1 MSNEQ
6 TTFTIPDSGQWVDE
20 GHYTA
25 CLVVIRGTGTGN
37 KVLLNRD
44 SLVIGRADDADV
56 RLAKAG
62 VSRRHAQVE
71 RLGEQQFR
79 LTDLGST
86 NGTFVNAA
94 RIGEALLKDQDI
106 VAIGETRLKFLA
118 ADSPEQPYYE
128 ALYSQAQLDKA
139 LQIYNK
145 HYFLTR
151 LDEELRRHR
160 MLAAPL
166 TLVLLDVDHFKRLN
180 DSYGHLVGDAAL
192 THLVALVKGRIPD
205 ADVFC
210 RYGGEEFGLIMLQTP
225 PQQAQQVAE
234 QLRMLVANAPLQQG
248 NRLIDMTISLGISD
262 ASDPAATPD
271 TLIEQ
276 ADRALYQA
284 KHSGRNRVCV
294 YERGMDPA
302 GSSPL

>member
-1 MSNEQ
+1 MSSEQ
-6 TTFTIPDSGQWVDE
+6 TTYTIPDSGQWVDE
-20 GHYTA
+20 GQYTA
-25 CLVVIRGTGTGN
+25 CLVVIRGAGTGN
-37 KVLLNRD
+37 KILLNRD

-79 LTDLGST
+79 LKDLGST
-86 NGTFVNAA
+86 NGTFVNAV
-94 RIGEALLKDQDI
+94 RIEQAPLKDQDI
-106 VAIGETRLKFLA
+106 IAIGETRLKFLA

-139 LQIYNK
+139 LQVYNK

-166 TLVLLDVDHFKRLN
+166 TLVMLDVDHFKRLN

-192 THLVALVKGRIPD
+192 AHLVALVKGRIRD

-210 RYGGEEFGLIMLQTP
+210 RYGGEEFALIMLQTP
-225 PQQAQQVAE
+225 ILQAQQVAE
-234 QLRMLVANAPLQQG
+234 QLRLLVANAPLAHG
-248 NRLIDMTISLGISD
+248 ERMIDMTISVGISESTD
-262 ASDPAATPD
+262 ADAMPE
-271 TLIEQ
+271 TLIQQ
-276 ADRALYQA
+276 ADRALYHA

-294 YERGMDPA
+294 YECGMD
-302 GSSPL
+302 LE

>member
-6 TTFTIPDSGQWVDE
+6 TTFTIPDSGQWLDE
-20 GHYTA
+20 GQYTA
-25 CLVVIRGTGTGN
+25 CLVVIRGAGTGN
-37 KVLLNRD
+37 KILLNRD
-44 SLVIGRADDADV
+44 LQVIGRADDADV

-71 RLGEQQFR
+71 RLADQQFR

-94 RIGEALLKDQDI
+94 RVTEALLKDQDVI
-106 VAIGETRLKFLA
+106 AIGETRLKFLA

-128 ALYSQAQLDKA
+128 ALFSQAQLDKA
-139 LQIYNK
+139 LQVYNK

-160 MLAAPL
+160 VLAAPL
-166 TLVLLDVDHFKRLN
+166 TLALIDVDHFKRLN

-192 THLVALVKGRIPD
+192 THLVALVKGRIRD

-210 RYGGEEFGLIMLQTP
+210 RYGGEEFGLIMPQTP
-225 PQQAQQVAE
+225 PQQALQVAE

-262 ASDPAATPD
+262 ASDPDATPD
-271 TLIEQ
+271 GLIQ
-276 ADRALYQA
+276 RADRALYHA
-284 KHSGRNRVCV
+284 KHSGRNRVSV
-294 YERGMDPA
+294 YERGMDPT
-302 GSSPL
+302 